1 MKHFLQTPFTV
12 IYDTDGSIKEIQSES
27 SDPVVVT
34 NIKKSIVLGHD
45 YVWLKQE
52 NQMSVT
58 NMIDRNYQDEMV
70 PRTTFRQ
77 MEKTLLGDCEVLYS
91 INQKPE
97 HEVQERITETNIINI
112 CKEKEYYE
120 VVRNVNFQNCKRRP
134 IYQRSDGATSPYA
147 KEAFEAR
154 TIWCGSKTE
163 TPLIVKHLS
172 GQQLEINGNGKF
184 ESQEFIQVNS
194 DLDIELIKLEPRARL
209 QDLQKKQTNEDIMYN
224 YPDGEFWTS
233 TKSGRS
239 SSHNQHSHNHHF
251 LPHPDLK
258 SAPINLYPSHGSSE
272 EAKNTFVEAVVNQSA
287 SLSLFASS
295 MSYEDI
301 KDVWSRSHERLK
313 ASLQY
318 KETALNVFCDILSM
332 ASTNPS
338 VKFISEKIKKEHL
351 KGDSA
356 AWIAANMIRA
366 VRTPTEEVIEEL
378 TDLLKHENVQQQ
390 RALRAT
396 IAMTLTE
403 LVHKAC

>member
-1 MKHFLQTPFTV
+1 M
-12 IYDTDGSIKEIQSES
+12 
-27 SDPVVVT
+27 
-34 NIKKSIVLGHD
+34 
-45 YVWLKQE
+45 
-52 NQMSVT
+52 
-58 NMIDRNYQDEMV
+58 
-70 PRTTFRQ
+70 
-77 MEKTLLGDCEVLYS
+77 
-91 INQKPE
+91 
-97 HEVQERITETNIINI
+97 
-112 CKEKEYYE
+112 
-120 VVRNVNFQNCKRRP
+120 
-134 IYQRSDGATSPYA
+134 
-147 KEAFEAR
+147 
-154 TIWCGSKTE
+154 
-163 TPLIVKHLS
+163 
-172 GQQLEINGNGKF
+172 
-184 ESQEFIQVNS
+184 
-194 DLDIELIKLEPRARL
+194 ARL

-272 EAKNTFVEAVVNQSA
+272 EAKNTFVEAFVKMIEISKQSPESTVRQEDVVNQSA

-301 KDVWSRSHERLK
+301 KHVWSRSHERLK

-318 KETALNVFCDILSM
+318 KETALNVFFDILSM

-378 TDLLKHENVQQQ
+378 TDFLKHENVQQQ

-403 LVHKAC
+403 FVHKACIDETSAEFNFPSQVYGRFCTEKSRILRKSSYSILEAKGFNTFSRNGERTTLIK